1 MADPMFDNFAR
12 IIRGEASPATMRFWM
27 GGNLHLD
34 RISGWS
40 SENLALA
47 AWLAELRAR
56 MKENAPEPQL
66 AEMRGLI
73 RARFER
79 ERDGNYQ
86 GIEVY
91 GRVYGLW
98 NYVVR
103 LALYRFCLRLGW
115 AEEAALL
122 RGWLRSHAAALVL
135 AAGDGPGRQIT
146 DHQVAAGDAD
156 RGAAILGDGALLP
169 WWDPFV
175 AWSGDRG
182 CQRTRDTAEWGRWQ
196 HLQESSLSAV
206 VVSLLGLDNRTRQQ
220 TWMEWW
226 EWVDA
231 LDEVTPK
238 DGAPLGV
245 TPAEVET
252 LRAAWAN
259 DPAALREA
267 ASWLWRPPVPFRIVR
282 TTEGVWTLSPVARGS
297 STAHLDACAWWRDG
311 RTGYLCADPG
321 WREPGGQGYVRPG
334 TAWVKDGRAVAAREG
349 RETVSMPLPGGTV
362 LFDATIAPEGLQLT
376 IPSAAGGESPPPPIA
391 PPAPDS
397 APGRPGYR
405 SSDRR
410 RNVAL
415 GAWVAAVLGSLLG
428 RWLGRKKEETK

>member
-103 LALYRFCLRLGW
+103 LALYRFCLR
-115 AEEAALL
+115 
-122 RGWLRSHAAALVL
+122 
-135 AAGDGPGRQIT
+135 
-146 DHQVAAGDAD
+146 
-156 RGAAILGDGALLP
+156 
-169 WWDPFV
+169 
-175 AWSGDRG
+175 
-182 CQRTRDTAEWGRWQ
+182 
-196 HLQESSLSAV
+196 
-206 VVSLLGLDNRTRQQ
+206 
-220 TWMEWW
+220 
-226 EWVDA
+226 
-231 LDEVTPK
+231 
-238 DGAPLGV
+238 
-245 TPAEVET
+245 
-252 LRAAWAN
+252 
-259 DPAALREA
+259 
-267 ASWLWRPPVPFRIVR
+267 
-282 TTEGVWTLSPVARGS
+282 
-297 STAHLDACAWWRDG
+297 
-311 RTGYLCADPG
+311 
-321 WREPGGQGYVRPG
+321 PG

-349 RETVSMPLPGGTV
+349 REPVSMPLPGGTV

>member
-196 HLQESSLSAV
+196 HLADRLPLRGPRMAGAGRA
-206 VVSLLGLDNRTRQQ
+206 GL
-220 TWMEWW
+220 
-226 EWVDA
+226 
-231 LDEVTPK
+231 
-238 DGAPLGV
+238 
-245 TPAEVET
+245 
-252 LRAAWAN
+252 
-259 DPAALREA
+259 
-267 ASWLWRPPVPFRIVR
+267 RPPRHRVGQGRPRRGRPRGAGDGLHAPAGRHRPLRRHDRARGPTTDDPFR
-282 TTEGVWTLSPVARGS
+282 RG
-297 STAHLDACAWWRDG
+297 W
-311 RTGYLCADPG
+311 
-321 WREPGGQGYVRPG
+321 
-334 TAWVKDGRAVAAREG
+334 
-349 RETVSMPLPGGTV
+349 
-362 LFDATIAPEGLQLT
+362 
-376 IPSAAGGESPPPPIA
+376 
-391 PPAPDS
+391 
-397 APGRPGYR
+397 
-405 SSDRR
+405 
-410 RNVAL
+410 
-415 GAWVAAVLGSLLG
+415 
-428 RWLGRKKEETK
+428 